1 MTDWLKTLIKR
12 FIFRFPSF
20 FQFLKFSLVGV
31 SNTLIDFLIYF
42 ILTRWVDWFRVHY
55 LLANAL
61 AFVIAVTNSYFLNQI
76 WTFKNQQEKK
86 SYLKYFKFILANSF
100 TLILVQV
107 TLFVLVNYFSVFDL
121 FSKILVILIS
131 VVSNFLLSKFVIFKA

>member
-1 MTDWLKTLIKR
+1 MTGLEYIM
-12 FIFRFPSF
+12 
-20 FQFLKFSLVGV
+20 
-31 SNTLIDFLIYF
+31 
-42 ILTRWVDWFRVHY
+42 
-55 LLANAL
+55 ANAL

-131 VVSNFLLSKFVIFKA
+131 VVSNFLLSKFVIFKAWFFLVKIG